1 MWVEYPDYR
10 RPLYITTAIN
20 GAQIRRS
27 LGDTGASLNLIVL
40 STLEVVGM
48 ADKRILGTPREI
60 RGFRGVVESIE
71 GYIQLALRVGPI
83 M

>member
-40 STLEVVGM
+40 STLELVGM

-60 RGFRGVVESIE
+60 TGFRGVVESIE